1 MSFLARDIQRK
12 LTFDNSKSK
21 NSCEEEETEGEFE
34 GKKSSGA
41 TTTSTTSTTT
51 TTTKEEKLEGSSS
64 SPPGMLNSG
73 KHFLSLETTLADEDD
88 SENDRSSDDSTS
100 TSSKGSA
107 DVLYERELK
116 DVAASPIQEP
126 PRRREKTSEWSS
138 EEEEEDV
145 PSTPKGGRK
154 SIHLDDEE
162 QADMFCFS
170 SPYAKRVQEGRERQR
185 AMVNAALDAEEP
197 LLMPNEDRFTLFPMK
212 YPRIWE
218 YYKKAEASFWTAE
231 EIDLTY
237 DYRDWITLNENEQ
250 HFITHVLAF
259 FAASDGIVLEN
270 LCVRFMKEIQVPEA
284 RAFYAFQQSIENI
297 HSETYALLLET
308 YVKDPIQK
316 RNLFRAIHT
325 IPTVK
330 KKADWAM
337 KWIESSSARFA
348 ERLVGFACVE
358 GIFFSGSF
366 CAIFWLKKR
375 GLMKGLT
382 FSNELISRDEGLH
395 CDFACELY
403 SELKHKLSEEE
414 LHEIVSNAVAIEKEF
429 VCDALSCA
437 LVGMNADLMSDY
449 VEFVADRLL
458 VQLGASKY
466 YNAQNPFDWMETIS
480 LQGKANFFEHR
491 VDQYQKAGVMNNN
504 ADAQHFEFRTDCDF

>member
-1 MSFLARDIQRK
+1 MNAS
-12 LTFDNSKSK
+12 DN
-21 NSCEEEETEGEFE
+21 TR
-34 GKKSSGA
+34 SS
-41 TTTSTTSTTT
+41 TTTSLA
-51 TTTKEEKLEGSSS
+51 KEIERELKSRATDSNGSSPAQIVQAS
-64 SPPGMLNSG
+64 
-73 KHFLSLETTLADEDD
+73 KVFRSLDTTFVGADEDD
-88 SENDRSSDDSTS
+88 SESDSDKVGTTSSSSSSSSIAAAAKRGEQERRGMGISNNNDNSKDEWKSSD
-100 TSSKGSA
+100 
-107 DVLYERELK
+107 
-116 DVAASPIQEP
+116 
-126 PRRREKTSEWSS
+126 
-138 EEEEEDV
+138 EENENGNETE
-145 PSTPKGGRK
+145 PSTPKRALAFANLD
-154 SIHLDDEE
+154 LDDEE
-162 QADMFCFS
+162 QANKFCSS
-170 SPYAKRVQEGRERQR
+170 SPYANRVQESKERSR
-185 AMVNAALDAEEP
+185 KIVNQKIDSEEP
-197 LLMPNEDRFTLFPMK
+197 ILMPNEDRFTLFPMK

-218 YYKKAEASFWTAE
+218 FYKKAEASFWTAE

-270 LCVRFMKEIQVPEA
+270 LCVRFMKEIQIPEA
-284 RAFYAFQQSIENI
+284 RAFYAFQQAIENI

-337 KWIESSSARFA
+337 KWIESPTARFA
-348 ERLVGFACVE
+348 ERLIGFACVE

-403 SELKHKLSEEE
+403 SELKQKLTEEE
-414 LHEIVSNAVAIEKEF
+414 LHEIVSNAVSIEKEF

-458 VQLGASKY
+458 AQLGAKKY

-491 VDQYQKAGVMNNN
+491 VDQYQKAGVMNHQNGN
-504 ADAQHFEFRTDCDF
+504 GGDSNHFEFRTDCDF

>member
-1 MSFLARDIQRK
+1 MSFLAKDIQRK
-12 LTFDNSKSK
+12 LTFDAS
-21 NSCEEEETEGEFE
+21 EEEEEKKKKKAEETLDLSLGG
-34 GKKSSGA
+34 GKEKRVDTNGQKSLKG
-41 TTTSTTSTTT
+41 
-51 TTTKEEKLEGSSS
+51 
-64 SPPGMLNSG
+64 SPPTLLNCG
-73 KHFLSLETTLADEDD
+73 KHFLSLETTLDDDDDDDENEEDD
-88 SENDRSSDDSTS
+88 DTAFDRSDDSTS

-107 DVLYERELK
+107 DVLFEREIK
-116 DVAASPIQEP
+116 ESSESPT
-126 PRRREKTSEWSS
+126 KKKSNNEWSS
-138 EEEEEDV
+138 DEEEV

-162 QADMFCFS
+162 QADLFCFS
-170 SPYAKRVQEGRERQR
+170 SPYAKRVQEGRERQM

-259 FAASDGIVLEN
+259 FAASAGIVLEN

-284 RAFYAFQQSIENI
+284 RAFYAFQQAIENI

-316 RNLFRAIHT
+316 RNLFGAIHT

-337 KWIESSSARFA
+337 KWIESPSARFA

-403 SELKHKLSEEE
+403 SELKHKLSEAQ
-414 LHEIVSNAVAIEKEF
+414 LHEIVSNAVTIEKEF

-491 VDQYQKAGVMNNN
+491 VDQYQKAGVMNSNSKVQN
-504 ADAQHFEFRTDCDF
+504 FEFRTDCDF

>member
-1 MSFLARDIQRK
+1 
-12 LTFDNSKSK
+12 
-21 NSCEEEETEGEFE
+21 
-34 GKKSSGA
+34 
-41 TTTSTTSTTT
+41 
-51 TTTKEEKLEGSSS
+51 
-64 SPPGMLNSG
+64 
-73 KHFLSLETTLADEDD
+73 
-88 SENDRSSDDSTS
+88 
-100 TSSKGSA
+100 
-107 DVLYERELK
+107 
-116 DVAASPIQEP
+116 
-126 PRRREKTSEWSS
+126 
-138 EEEEEDV
+138 
-145 PSTPKGGRK
+145 
-154 SIHLDDEE
+154 
-162 QADMFCFS
+162 
-170 SPYAKRVQEGRERQR
+170 
-185 AMVNAALDAEEP
+185 
-197 LLMPNEDRFTLFPMK
+197 MK

-414 LHEIVSNAVAIEKEF
+414 LHEIVSDAVAIEKEF